1 MRRYRVKKIGIILP
15 AIIALAACG
24 DDPVPPATA
33 DGTASG
39 KVLEGSIS
47 DAMLPLDTVQS
58 QSPLLAPSSPDG
70 GSSDDA
76 STETDDREADPTPE
90 AEETAPEE

>member
-1 MRRYRVKKIGIILP
+1 MRRYRVKKFGVILP

-24 DDPVPPATA
+24 DDPAPPATG

-58 QSPLLAPSSPDG
+58 QSPLLAPSSADSG
-70 GSSDDA
+70 GSDDVSA
-76 STETDDREADPTPE
+76 NLGDSEAEPAPE